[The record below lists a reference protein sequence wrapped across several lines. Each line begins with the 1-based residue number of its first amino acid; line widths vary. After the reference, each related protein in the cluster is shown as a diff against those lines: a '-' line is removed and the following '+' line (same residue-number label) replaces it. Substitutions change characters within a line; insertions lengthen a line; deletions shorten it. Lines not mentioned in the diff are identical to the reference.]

1 MILISVLLPQPFSPA
16 RQSTSPVITSNLTL
30 SSARTPPNC
39 LETCSTC
46 SKGAPVAGASLA
58 VVGCGSDIVLRSAN
72 VRIGGTCPAASRAGG
87 KDPKSETHLR
97 EVV

>member
-16 RQSTSPVITSNLTL
+16 RQSTSPVITSNLTS
-30 SSARTPPNC
+30 SSALTPPNC

-46 SKGAPVAGASLA
+46 SKGTPDAGASLA

-72 VRIGGTCPAASRAGG
+72 VRKGESARRRAGQAA